1 MLYCL
6 LFRYKLMLDCW
17 NMTPSHRPGFKA
29 IREELEARL
38 MQSSNYLYL
47 EQADTG
53 PQVTTA
59 PDTGP
64 QVTTAPDTGSHVSMA
79 PESLVTSSDPG
90 SGYWIGDQPR
100 TEDDEYLAPKT

>member
-59 PDTGP
+59 PDTG
-64 QVTTAPDTGSHVSMA
+64 SHVSMA

>member
-1 MLYCL
+1 
-6 LFRYKLMLDCW
+6 MLDCW

-53 PQVTTA
+53 PHVT
-59 PDTGP
+59 
-64 QVTTAPDTGSHVSMA
+64 
-79 PESLVTSSDPG
+79 VTSSDPG
-90 SGYWIGDQPR
+90 SGYWTGEQLGTGDDQ
-100 TEDDEYLAPKT
+100 YLAPTT